1 MSEELM
7 SGRLG
12 DPRENRRLLSGSGR
26 EILLQYVVI
35 TLGAAIFGLA
45 VTLFMIPHKI
55 APGGVSGLVIVLN
68 ALFKWPAGFLLFA
81 LNVPIF
87 ILGLKF
93 LGASFGMKSL
103 YGTIMLSVFTD
114 LFNEVLHLSVT
125 IGDPILAPVFG
136 GVVMGVGLGLIIKMG
151 GATSGSGTIARI
163 LARHTNLTQ
172 GTAILLINTLV
183 VVFAGF
189 AFKSADLAMYGLLS
203 LWISSKVTDVIIE
216 GMDYAR
222 GVYIITSQVEQV
234 SDVIL
239 NKLDRGGTAI
249 QARGLYTNAEREI
262 LFCVLTRKEVAD
274 LIGLVK
280 RIDPKAFVIISPVHE
295 VLGEGFR
302 QRV

>member
-12 DPRENRRLLSGSGR
+12 GMRDEQRLLSGSAR
-26 EILLQYVVI
+26 EILLQYLVI
-35 TLGAAIFGLA
+35 TVGAAIFGLA

-55 APGGVSGLVIVLN
+55 APGGVSGIVVVLN
-68 ALFKWPAGFLLFA
+68 SLFKWPAGALLFA
-81 LNVPIF
+81 FNVPIF

-114 LFNEVLHLSVT
+114 LFNEILHLKVT
-125 IGDPILAPVFG
+125 IADPILAPVFG

-163 LARHTNLTQ
+163 LARKTNLTQ

-183 VVFAGF
+183 VGMAGL

-203 LWISSKVTDVIIE
+203 LWVSSKVTDVIIE

-222 GVYIITSQVEQV
+222 GVYVITSHVEQV

-239 NKLDRGGTAI
+239 NKLDRGGTAL
-249 QARGLYTNAEREI
+249 QGRGLYTNTEREI
-262 LFCVLTRKEVAD
+262 LFCVLTRKEVSD
-274 LIGLVK
+274 LIGMVK

-302 QRV
+302 RRV

>member
-1 MSEELM
+1 M
-7 SGRLG
+7 
-12 DPRENRRLLSGSGR
+12 
-26 EILLQYVVI
+26 
-35 TLGAAIFGLA
+35 
-45 VTLFMIPHKI
+45 
-55 APGGVSGLVIVLN
+55 N

-189 AFKSADLAMYGLLS
+189 AFKSADLAHVRPLVLMDLLEGDGRHHRGHWTTPAAS
-203 LWISSKVTDVIIE
+203 TLLRAKSSRSRMSSST
-216 GMDYAR
+216 
-222 GVYIITSQVEQV
+222 
-234 SDVIL
+234 
-239 NKLDRGGTAI
+239 KLDRGGTAI